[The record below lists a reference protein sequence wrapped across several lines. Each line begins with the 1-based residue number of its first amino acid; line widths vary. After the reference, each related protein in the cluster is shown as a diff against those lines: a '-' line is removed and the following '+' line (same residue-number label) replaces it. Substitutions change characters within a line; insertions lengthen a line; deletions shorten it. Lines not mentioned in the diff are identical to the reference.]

1 MPDGRPFFV
10 IGQWSGPDLTIWQI
24 QQAPDDPDELNDAYE
39 EIRWDAWDADG
50 SVEIVYA
57 ASATE
62 AEATARRPS
71 APEYEKCSLICQQ
84 RSLSSPPLRLL
95 ALQCALRA
103 DTGGSVRLPAGLL
116 RGMRLHSR
124 NELWDELEHAAW
136 LRRRPGRHPHMEAQ
150 LLDVALLHLRPDGR
164 ARARAVQWALHPA
177 PVVVPVGRP
186 SAVQLTALA
195 LASHTPSDAGGT
207 DLNALARQ
215 CGYSPQQTAE
225 LLDRLVASQ
234 ALAAW
239 RHNRGTNEVFWWLP
253 RSTEAGH

>member
-1 MPDGRPFFV
+1 MLLALTRDRSGRT
-10 IGQWSGPDLTIWQI
+10 WRLSDTC
-24 QQAPDDPDELNDAYE
+24 
-39 EIRWDAWDADG
+39 
-50 SVEIVYA
+50 A
-57 ASATE
+57 ACAAATSHT
-62 AEATARRPS
+62 AVVPSTLIAARRPGCPDRRPKPPGSPAERTRVREMLTYLS
-71 APEYEKCSLICQQ
+71 AALPQF
-84 RSLSSPPLRLL
+84 SSPAARLL

-164 ARARAVQWALHPA
+164 ARARAAQWALHPA

-253 RSTEAGH
+253 RSTEAGY